1 MRMQSHCD
9 MLCFNTNNLFPI
21 QLMKLKS
28 GFNLRDICG
37 EKVLVAE
44 GLENIDYSRII
55 NLNET
60 AAYLWENLADSDFEV
75 EDMVTLLTNEYDVPN
90 DVALEDCR
98 ELVSQW
104 REAELIAE

>member
-1 MRMQSHCD
+1 
-9 MLCFNTNNLFPI
+9 
-21 QLMKLKS
+21 MKLKS

-60 AAYLWENLADSDFEV
+60 AAYLWENLDGSAFEV
-75 EDMVTLLTNEYDVPN
+75 EDMVELLTREYDVPA
-90 DVALEDCR
+90 DVALDDCR
-98 ELVSQW
+98 ELVAQW

>member
-1 MRMQSHCD
+1 
-9 MLCFNTNNLFPI
+9 
-21 QLMKLKS
+21 MKLKT

-60 AAYLWENLADSDFEV
+60 AAYLWENLVSVDSFEV
-75 EDMVTLLTNEYDVPN
+75 EDMVELLTREYDVPA
-90 DVALEDCR
+90 DVALDDCR
-98 ELVSQW
+98 DLVKQW

>member
-1 MRMQSHCD
+1 
-9 MLCFNTNNLFPI
+9 
-21 QLMKLKS
+21 MKLKT

-60 AAYLWENLADSDFEV
+60 AAYLWENLADGTFEL
-75 EDMVTLLTNEYDVPN
+75 EDMVALLTKEYDVPA

-98 ELVSQW
+98 ELVVQW
-104 REAELIAE
+104 REAELVVE

>member
-1 MRMQSHCD
+1 
-9 MLCFNTNNLFPI
+9 
-21 QLMKLKS
+21 MKLKT

-60 AAYLWENLADSDFEV
+60 AAYLWENLVSADSFEV
-75 EDMVTLLTNEYDVPN
+75 EDMVELLTQEYDVPA
-90 DVALEDCR
+90 DVALDDCR
-98 ELVSQW
+98 DLVKQW